1 MACIQTGYSSWLGGA
16 LMDDFLW
23 VEKYRPQT
31 IDDCILPNHIKKTF
45 KDVVNGGE
53 LHNMLL
59 TGTAGTGKTT
69 VARALCNEL
78 DLDYLLV
85 NGSEE
90 SGIDTLRNKIK
101 QFASTISL
109 QGGYK
114 VVILDEA
121 DYLNPQSTQPAL
133 RGFIEE
139 FSANC
144 RFILTCNFKNR
155 IIEPLHSR
163 CSVVEF
169 NISKKDSTELCGSFL
184 ARCKHIL
191 DTEKV
196 DYETPVVAELIMKHM
211 PDWRRV
217 LNELQRYSVSGK
229 IDTGILITLS
239 DVALNDLMEH
249 LKLKNFKLMRQ
260 WVADNIDTEPA
271 AIFRKIYDNMA
282 DHVEPT
288 SIPQL
293 VLILADYQYKNAFV
307 ADHELNIVA
316 CCTEIMAGVKFK

>member
-1 MACIQTGYSSWLGGA
+1 MNE
-16 LMDDFLW
+16 FLW

-31 IDDCILPNHIKKTF
+31 IDQCILPDNIKETF
-45 KDVVNGGE
+45 KAVVNGGE

-59 TGTAGTGKTT
+59 TGTAGLGKTT
-69 VARALCNEL
+69 VAKALCNEL
-78 DLDYLLV
+78 DLDYLLI

-101 QFASTISL
+101 QFASSVSL

-155 IIEPLHSR
+155 IIDPLHSR
-163 CSVVEF
+163 CSVIEF
-169 NISKKDSTELCGSFL
+169 NISKKESAKLCGSFL
-184 ARCKHIL
+184 KRCKNIL
-191 DTEKV
+191 AEEGVTYDEKIL
-196 DYETPVVAELIMKHM
+196 AELIMKYM

-217 LNELQRYSVSGK
+217 LNELQRYGTSGN
-229 IDTGILITLS
+229 IDSGILVSLS
-239 DVALNDLMEH
+239 DVSINELMNA
-249 LKLKNFKLMRQ
+249 LKLKDFKKMRQ
-260 WVADNIDTEPA
+260 WVSNNIDSDPA
-271 AIFRKIYDNMA
+271 QLFRKLYDNMN
-282 DHVEPT
+282 DYVSPQ

-293 VLILADYQYKNAFV
+293 VLILADYQYKNSFV
-307 ADHELNIVA
+307 ADHELNMVA
-316 CCTEIMAGVKFK
+316 CCTEIMAGVQFK

>member
-1 MACIQTGYSSWLGGA
+1 MEE
-16 LMDDFLW
+16 FLW

-31 IDDCILPNHIKKTF
+31 VADTILPKPLKTTF
-45 KDVVNGGE
+45 QTIVNTGE
-53 LHNMLL
+53 IPNLL
-59 TGTAGTGKTT
+59 FTGTAGVGKTT
-69 VARALCNEL
+69 VAKALCNQL
-78 DLDYLLV
+78 GLDYLLI

-90 SGIDTLRNKIK
+90 GNIDTLRNKIK
-101 QFASTISL
+101 HFASTVSL

-139 FSANC
+139 FSNNC
-144 RFILTCNFKNR
+144 RFIMTCNFKNR

-169 NISKKDSTELCGSFL
+169 NIAKKDMPDLCGSFMK
-184 ARCKHIL
+184 RVGNIL
-191 DTEKV
+191 SNENVEYDE
-196 DYETPVVAELIMKHM
+196 PVIAELIMKHM

-229 IDTGILITLS
+229 IDTGILVSLS
-239 DVALNDLMEH
+239 EVSMGNLMSAM
-249 LKLKNFKLMRQ
+249 KDKNFKKMRQ
-260 WVADNIDTEPA
+260 WVTDNIDQEPA
-271 AIFRKIYDNMA
+271 SLFRKIYDNMS
-282 DHVEPT
+282 DYVKPQ

-293 VLILADYQYKNAFV
+293 VLILADYQYKNSFV
-307 ADHELNIVA
+307 ADHELNMVA
-316 CCTEIMAGVKFK
+316 CCTEIMAAVDFN

>member
-1 MACIQTGYSSWLGGA
+1 MNE
-16 LMDDFLW
+16 FLW
-23 VEKYRPQT
+23 CEKYRPKT
-31 IDDCILPNHIKKTF
+31 ISDCILPPRIKSTF
-45 KDVVNGGE
+45 EAIVKGGE

-59 TGTAGTGKTT
+59 TGTAGLGKTT
-69 VARALCNEL
+69 VAKALCNEL
-78 DLDYLLV
+78 GLDYLLI

-101 QFASTISL
+101 QFASSVSL

-139 FSANC
+139 FSSNC

-163 CSVVEF
+163 CSVIEF
-169 NISKKDSTELCGSFL
+169 NLAKKDMPPLLAAFMKRTSMILETESVSY
-184 ARCKHIL
+184 
-191 DTEKV
+191 EKQV
-196 DYETPVVAELIMKHM
+196 IAELIVKHS

-217 LNELQRYSVSGK
+217 INELQRYSVSGV
-229 IDTGILITLS
+229 IDSGILVSLS
-239 DVALNDLMEH
+239 EVSLKDLMVS
-249 LKLKNFKLMRQ
+249 LKDKNFKKMRQ
-260 WVADNIDTEPA
+260 WVVDNIDSEPA
-271 AIFRKIYDNMA
+271 SIFRKVYDNMGEYI
-282 DHVEPT
+282 EPR
-288 SIPQL
+288 SIPQV
-293 VLILADYQYKNAFV
+293 VLILADYQYKNSFV

-316 CCTEIMAGVKFK
+316 CMTELMANVEFK